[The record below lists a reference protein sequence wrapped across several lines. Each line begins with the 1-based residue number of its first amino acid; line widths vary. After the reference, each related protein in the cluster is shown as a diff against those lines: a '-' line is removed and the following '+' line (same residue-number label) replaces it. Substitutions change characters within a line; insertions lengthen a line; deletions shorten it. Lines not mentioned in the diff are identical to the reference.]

1 MALIPEDPKQRNAL
15 MVGVLMLAVLYF
27 GNTYLITPKRE
38 ALQADQTRLEQLE
51 DNNRRAQIIATR
63 GGRDLE
69 ERMAVYE
76 RHVAQLEQ
84 LIPARAQ
91 VPQLLNDISME
102 ARQTNVELNAIRPDA
117 SDPVGVYTRETFE
130 LSVIG
135 EYHSVGRFLTNI
147 ASMPRIITPID
158 MDVSLQTND
167 QYQDSYDAPVIAT
180 FRIQTYVIPD
190 SDEALGPQPAPGG
203 N

>member
-15 MVGVLMLAVLYF
+15 MVGVLMLAALYF
-27 GNTYLITPKRE
+27 GNTYLIEPKRE
-38 ALQADQTRLEQLE
+38 ALEADQTTLQELE
-51 DNNRRAQIIATR
+51 DSNRLAQILATR

-69 ERMAVYE
+69 ERMAAYE
-76 RHVAQLEQ
+76 RYVAELEQ

-102 ARQTNVELNAIRPDA
+102 ARQTNVELNAIRPDQ

-158 MDVSLQTND
+158 MDVSLQTSE
-167 QYQDSYDAPVIAT
+167 QYQESYDAPIIAT

-190 SDEALGPQPAPGG
+190 SDEALGTEPAPGG